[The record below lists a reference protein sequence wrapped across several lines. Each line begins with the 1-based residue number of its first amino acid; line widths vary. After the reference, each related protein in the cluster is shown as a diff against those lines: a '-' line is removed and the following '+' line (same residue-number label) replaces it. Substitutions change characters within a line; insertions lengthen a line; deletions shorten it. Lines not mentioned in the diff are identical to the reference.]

1 MAKPRIYIGLAH
13 HPVYNKNMEIIT
25 TSITSLDIHDI
36 ARSARTYEVAQY
48 FVIHPLE
55 SQQHLVQNIL
65 GFWHEGWGAEYN
77 PDRREALSRVSL
89 INTIDEAVA
98 EITKLEGKAP
108 ITITTDAR
116 IYPNTITYTDLRN
129 ELHKGEQPYLLLFG
143 TGWGLE
149 EDTMKSAT
157 YILEPIYGPGDYNH
171 LCVRGAV
178 SIILDRLLG
187 EPWWKPREI

>member
-13 HPVYNKNMEIIT
+13 HPVYNKNMDVIT

-36 ARSARTYEVAQY
+36 ARSARTYEVAHY

-55 SQQHLVQNIL
+55 SQQLLVKNIL
-65 GFWHEGWGAEYN
+65 DFWQEGWGAEYN
-77 PDRREALSRVSL
+77 PDRKEAFSRISLS
-89 INTIDEAVA
+89 NTIDEVVE
-98 EITKLEGKAP
+98 EITKREGIAP
-108 ITITTDAR
+108 MTITTDAR
-116 IYPNTITYTDLRN
+116 IYPNTITYRDLRT
-129 ELHKGEQPYLLLFG
+129 ELHKGKQPYLLLFG

-149 EDTMKSAT
+149 DATMKAAT

-187 EPWWKPREI
+187 EAWWESTEK